1 MFLFRLLRY
10 FEGPYEVVGTFV
22 LPTAFCV
29 VLFLW
34 PLLDRNPRRDP
45 RRRPVAIVLLVLAT
59 AGLLGS
65 TIYAIATDVRLPE
78 PAMAAALEASALPPA
93 GPIQTLQIARIYRDN
108 CSACHGE
115 DGSGSPVRAAMPTI
129 PDFRSM
135 AWQTAKTDL
144 EIVHQIQDG
153 KEPVMPPFRGKL
165 SQQQIMG
172 LAIYLRAFAVGTAAE
187 THVPGAE
194 KPSPV
199 VPPKPTTPAAASR

>member
-1 MFLFRLLRY
+1 MIRGGVR
-10 FEGPYEVVGTFV
+10 
-22 LPTAFCV
+22 
-29 VLFLW
+29 
-34 PLLDRNPRRDP
+34 
-45 RRRPVAIVLLVLAT
+45 VAIALLLLAT

-78 PAMAAALEASALPPA
+78 PTMAAALEPGALPPA
-93 GPIQTLQIARIYRDN
+93 GPIQRLQIVRVYRDN

-165 SQQQIMG
+165 SQKQILG
-172 LAIYLRAFAVGTAAE
+172 LAIYLRAFAVDTAAE
-187 THVPGAE
+187 THPRGRETIAGGPAQANDTGSQTGCAA
-194 KPSPV
+194 KPEGN
-199 VPPKPTTPAAASR
+199 PTARQETHHRQR